1 MAINK
6 EKLLK
11 DVVKLVN
18 EACSADEKKVKRT
31 VDSLDNHLQLRNSI
45 NNILKESK
53 NPGLNT
59 VCNQYL
65 NAIDNGSPEELLYE
79 SFINEASNYSYLTP
93 VNAELNDLN
102 GRIKNYKQEIDLR
115 KILKTMENTYSYYI
129 VPLIQDEVVAY
140 MEDKNPTT
148 RVMLRQA
155 LSAFQGDPYVKE
167 MNNILDL
174 DNSIPNNVYLGE
186 SYEKANNVTTTE
198 VVCSPV
204 QYLKENESAFNVK
217 GKYYI
222 RKGNTVVKLNASQ
235 IQALPESFRT
245 LCEAVNSPYVTFDM
259 NSQSAEILDNSHN
272 DYVTVLNDGTV
283 RHKGVNL
290 SESDWNAT
298 KQISF
303 MMNEGREGFFNLVD
317 IIRKNIS
324 ENIAVLDFVKHMELN
339 ESDDRS
345 LDVFKIKNNIFIT
358 TVNESLGRTTFYRN
372 VNPIQAK
379 NIINSHMGLNVDRL
393 FEDVLPN
400 QEKIE
405 NEIDETSKQYENYLN
420 ELTEKKQTL
429 CSLKEDDT
437 ADASTIDEAIKLVD
451 EEFEKV
457 KKDYEDYKESVKE
470 YEPGS
475 EEDDDYKSEENIT
488 DRFSND
494 ENEDSE
500 EDNEKS
506 DEDSDILT
514 AADEDGD
521 NLESRVTEDPES
533 KPVSEVEGQDLPE
546 LDTTTME
553 DDRFTIVKVSY
564 NKNVKTGEILN
575 RGEVHVLIPSVDVNG
590 NLVDEMKK
598 VTFYISNDGVP
609 VINND
614 YMPYELYN
622 GILNAVKNCPET
634 ATVDTTKVDEIPAGE
649 AEIDSAENPGEFVLG
664 TEEPDYVKD
673 VLIDPDTFG
682 KSDDDKEFEEETK
695 PSLSTAQKFED
706 REKPWDTTPRKLN
719 DCDTAGIINPNE
731 SINPDNYPINIMISQ
746 DDLNTLGLSEQV
758 LDKALKDRAVPYEK
772 VDGGIKVCV
781 NSKAAA
787 FNLKKFI
794 MSWTKMGE
802 NEFFDK
808 FPELLIT
815 ESIGIKGI
823 SFLNEEMLR
832 DADDDGSVE
841 LDLPYNDDLYDTL
854 EEEGFDIEDADP
866 DFMTVTTEDL
876 NDSIDLYNILNTYV
890 TDNNIDLN
898 SEDWTSV
905 ETFLSEFAEEKAKKE
920 SETIAAEDHVEESSE
935 NFNTFE
941 IELPYSQELVE
952 RLADTMENDGDGHL
966 TYYYDNQDGSDTAE
980 ESEPK
985 SVFVT
990 LNDPLGADAL
1000 YDIVTDLDLTDD
1012 EAVSHFVDRY
1022 LEFTNGADGD
1032 AVVGDAEPTTDLIQF
1047 LNEGLKVKITNT
1059 DTHETVE
1066 FDTDDMKKE
1075 KDSDPT
1081 TFGKENYLNNIPEE
1095 ETEEQKEKDEEF
1107 EDQKKAEEDEKKSEE
1122 DNGEEGDHVEEST
1135 EEPEPKKPV
1144 FKFRPKKLHESVQPK
1159 SSKSQFKFKFDTNT
1173 VKALTEHEMVR
1184 CGLFMNGIQLTPVDC
1199 YVNYG
1204 EFNSANINEEVRLI
1218 IEGEKTT
1225 APKQNIQL
1233 LESVTVD
1240 EDKFVDGVEV
1250 AADGKAIRNIKFDA
1264 QAYSLALDDSDM
1276 VDVIYNANTP
1286 EVQVTQLPKS
1296 SIKSLAV

>member
-1 MAINK
+1 MAINR

-11 DVVKLVN
+11 DVVNLVN

-45 NNILKESK
+45 SNILKESK
-53 NPGLNT
+53 NTGLNT

-65 NAIDNGSPEELLYE
+65 NAIDNGSAEELLYE

-102 GRIKNYKQEIDLR
+102 ERIKQYKQEIDLR

-186 SYEKANNVTTTE
+186 SYEKANSVATTE
-198 VVCSPV
+198 IICSPV

-235 IQALPESFRT
+235 IQTLPESFRT
-245 LCEAVNSPYVTFDM
+245 LCEAVNSPCVTFDM
-259 NSQSAEILDNSHN
+259 NSQSAEILDNPHD

-290 SESDWNAT
+290 SESDWNAM

-339 ESDDRS
+339 ESDGRS

-358 TVNESLGRTTFYRN
+358 AVNENLGKTTFYRN

-379 NIINSHMGLNVDRL
+379 NIINNHMGLNVDRL

-400 QEKIE
+400 QQKIE

-420 ELTEKKQTL
+420 ELSEKKQTL
-429 CSLKEDDT
+429 CSLKEEDD
-437 ADASTIDEAIKLVD
+437 ADVSMIDEAIKLVD
-451 EEFEKV
+451 EEIEKT

-475 EEDDDYKSEENIT
+475 EEDDDYKSEEKIT
-488 DRFSND
+488 DRFID
-494 ENEDSE
+494 EPEEEEKTED
-500 EDNEKS
+500 
-506 DEDSDILT
+506 DSDILS
-514 AADEDGD
+514 AAGEDGD
-521 NLESRVTEDPES
+521 NLEEKVTGEPALKKIEETPE
-533 KPVSEVEGQDLPE
+533 EELPE

-622 GILNAVKNCPET
+622 GILDAVKNCPET
-634 ATVDTTKVDEIPAGE
+634 ATVDTTKVDEIPSGE
-649 AEIDSAENPGEFVLG
+649 VEIDGAENPSDFTFGGESSVPV
-664 TEEPDYVKD
+664 ED
-673 VLIDPDTFG
+673 VLIDPETFG
-682 KSDDDKEFEEETK
+682 NSDNEKEFEGEIK
-695 PSLSTAQKFED
+695 PSETVAQKFEGRD
-706 REKPWDTTPRKLN
+706 KPWDNTPRKLN
-719 DCDTAGIINPNE
+719 DCDNSGIINPNE
-731 SINPDNYPINIMISQ
+731 SINPDNYPIDVMISQ

-781 NSKAAA
+781 NSKATA

-802 NEFFDK
+802 NEFFKK

-815 ESIGIKGI
+815 ESIGIKAV

-841 LDLPYNDDLYDTL
+841 LDLPYSDDLYDTL
-854 EEEGFDIEDADP
+854 EDEGFNVEDTDP

-876 NDSIDLYNILNTYV
+876 NDSIDLYNILNSYI
-890 TDNNIDLN
+890 TDNSIDLN
-898 SEDWTSV
+898 SEEWTSV
-905 ETFLSEFAEEKAKKE
+905 ETFLSEFAEEKEKMEAE
-920 SETIAAEDHVEESSE
+920 NAAEDHVEESSE

-941 IELPYSQELVE
+941 IELPYSQELIE
-952 RLADTMENDGDGHL
+952 RLADMVEKDGDGHL
-966 TYYYDNQDGSDTAE
+966 TYYYDNQDGSDTPE
-980 ESEPK
+980 ENEPK
-985 SVFVT
+985 SVFIT
-990 LNDPLGADAL
+990 LNDSIGADAL
-1000 YDIVTDLDLTDD
+1000 YDIVTDLNLTD
-1012 EAVSHFVDRY
+1012 EEPVSHFVDKY
-1022 LEFTNGADGD
+1022 LAFTGSADGD
-1032 AVVGDAEPTTDLIQF
+1032 DVQVETDIISF

-1059 DTHETVE
+1059 DTHEIIE
-1066 FDTDDMKKE
+1066 FDTDDLKNG
-1075 KDSDPT
+1075 KDSEPT
-1081 TFGKENYLNNIPEE
+1081 TFGKDNYLNSIPSE

-1107 EDQKKAEEDEKKSEE
+1107 EEEKKSEE
-1122 DNGEEGDHVEEST
+1122 EEESDKSESEKEEAVEEST
-1135 EEPEPKKPV
+1135 EETEPKKPV
-1144 FKFRPKKLHESVQPK
+1144 FKFRPKKLHESAQA
-1159 SSKSQFKFKFDTNT
+1159 KSQFKFKLDTNT
-1173 VKALTEHEMVR
+1173 VKALSEHEMVR
-1184 CGLFMNGIQLTPVDC
+1184 CGLFMNGIQLTPADC

-1204 EFNSANINEEVRLI
+1204 EFNSANINEDVRII

-1233 LESVTVD
+1233 LESVTVN
-1240 EDKFVDGVEV
+1240 ENKFVDGVEIT
-1250 AADGKAIRNIKFDA
+1250 ADGKAIRNIKFDA
-1264 QAYSLALDDSDM
+1264 EAYSLALDDSDM
-1276 VDVIYNANTP
+1276 IDVIYNANTP